1 MVSALQ
7 TIKMYELLN
16 KHFNDREDA
25 QVLVEGI
32 EGVIAAKFDTELDR
46 LATKEDILRLEKTSK
61 EELITTKGDLTIRIN
76 GLETRIEQGLKDQL
90 KWIIILMVSFAG
102 LIIAMIK
109 LD

>member
-46 LATKEDILRLEKTSK
+46 LATKEDILRLEK
-61 EELITTKGDLTIRIN
+61 I
-76 GLETRIEQGLKDQL
+76 